1 MIDLIQIIFFTFSLV
16 MAVKIV
22 TQDGMIGESLGNYA
36 EDKLKEGN
44 RIWEPLMLCQWCMP
58 SIYSSLG
65 FCFFIFFHGSIN
77 YRLFF
82 LYPVVVGF
90 SSLVCGATW
99 SIIELVWAKK
109 SYYEKAESYYQ
120 KAEEKTHLEVKTM
133 KESYYK
139 SKK

>member
-1 MIDLIQIIFFTFSLV
+1 MISLVEIIFFTVALV
-16 MAVKIV
+16 MGVKIV
-22 TQDGMIGESLGNYA
+22 TQDGMLLESVANYA
-36 EDKLKEGN
+36 ETKLKEGY

-65 FCFFIFFHGSIN
+65 FGFFILFHGSIN

-82 LYPVVVGF
+82 LYPIVVGF
-90 SSLVCGATW
+90 SSLVCGTTW

-109 SYYEKAESYYQ
+109 SYYEKAETYYE